1 MPVEFR
7 CATLTGRGSLQDVS
21 LCGARV
27 EEVDRRPLVGDRLRL
42 VFGPG
47 SSEYGSWVPAEVV
60 RHTVTGGFAVKFY
73 DLDVRIMGIL
83 RRLLPK
89 PTDLS
94 PSQD

>member
-7 CATLTGRGSLQDVS
+7 CATLTGRGCLQDVS
-21 LCGARV
+21 LCGACV

-60 RHTVTGGFAVKFY
+60 RHTVTGGFAVKFH
-73 DLDVRIMGIL
+73 DVDVRVMGIL
-83 RRLLPK
+83 RRLMPK
-89 PTDLS
+89 PTDPS
-94 PSQD
+94 PDLD